1 LSIAP
6 LYKGAI
12 YSPESSTAQS
22 EYPLPY
28 IKQPTFNI
36 GLACPSPNS
45 DPPPI
50 VFNLIWFSGSRC
62 AGLSRNLDLVLSR
75 NLDKNAFTAETRQHY
90 RGKAIRKNAVLL
102 LVLIFLTASLIIA
115 AKPVSAAAPVENS
128 WTLKAPMQKARA
140 NFGIAVVNGKI
151 YAIGGDYGDLIGNAA
166 PADTITFHTA
176 NTNEE
181 YDPTSDTWTFR
192 KPMPTARA
200 LLGVAVYQNKIYCI
214 GGYYGEYFNTGA
226 NEVYDPATDTWETRA
241 PMPSFETSATANVV
255 NGKIYVMSANLNQA
269 YDPETDS
276 WKTKTP
282 PPNNILSRVSAVV
295 DDKIYL
301 IGSQTYEMWVPTDI
315 FVQIYDPSNDSW
327 SVGAESQISIFETA
341 VGATAGVFAPKRI
354 YFFDETETHVYDPE
368 SDTWTVGAPMLSP
381 RVLARVAV
389 INDTCYVVGG
399 RSGPHGYITIMKPSA
414 VNEQYTPFGYGT
426 IPPEVAIVSPETKT
440 YNVTDVSLVF
450 TVDKPVVWVGYSLD
464 GQDNVTVAD
473 NITLSGLSNGLHN
486 VTVYASDKFENI
498 GTSEMI
504 TFNIEIPEPFPVASV
519 AVASVATVAVVGVG
533 LLVYFKKRNH

>member
-1 LSIAP
+1 LTKT
-6 LYKGAI
+6 LL
-12 YSPESSTAQS
+12 QR
-22 EYPLPY
+22 
-28 IKQPTFNI
+28 KQP
-36 GLACPSPNS
+36 NS
-45 DPPPI
+45 I
-50 VFNLIWFSGSRC
+50 KG
-62 AGLSRNLDLVLSR
+62 
-75 NLDKNAFTAETRQHY
+75 T
-90 RGKAIRKNAVLL
+90 AIRKKAALL
-102 LVLIFLTASLIIA
+102 LVLFFLTASLVTA
-115 AKPVSAAAPVENS
+115 AKPASATTSVENS
-128 WTLKAPMQKARA
+128 WTSKAPMQKARA

-166 PADTITFHTA
+166 PADTITFQTT

-200 LLGVAVYQNKIYCI
+200 LLGVAVYQNKVYCI
-214 GGYYGEYFNTGA
+214 GGYHGEYIDTGA
-226 NEVYDPATDTWETRA
+226 NEVYDPATDTWEPRS

-276 WKTKTP
+276 WTTKTP

-301 IGSQTYEMWVPTDI
+301 IGSHGYSLWVPTDI
-315 FVQIYDPSNDSW
+315 FVQIYDPSDDSW

-354 YFFDETETHVYDPE
+354 CFFDETETHVYDPE

-381 RVLARVAV
+381 RVLASVAV

-399 RSGPHGYITIMKPSA
+399 RSGMHGYITMMKPSA

-426 IPPEVAIVSPETKT
+426 IPPKVAVVSLANQT
-440 YNVTDVSLVF
+440 YNATDVSLVF
-450 TVDKPVVWVGYSLD
+450 TVDKPALWMGYSLD
-464 GQDNVTVAD
+464 GQDNVAVTGNV
-473 NITLSGLSNGLHN
+473 TLSGLSNGLHS
-486 VTVYASDKFENI
+486 VTVYARDEFDNV
-498 GTSEMI
+498 GASETI
-504 TFNIEIPEPFPVASV
+504 TFNVEVLEPFPTTLVAAASV
-519 AVASVATVAVVGVG
+519 AAVAVVVAG
-533 LLVYFKKRNH
+533 LLVYFRKRKH